1 MCKYLFILAISVWV
15 TGSSMPVFAQAD
27 DAAADT
33 VSERKVKKP
42 DSAGHQLCL
51 GIDLVR
57 LGSNYYYTDRK
68 GYEFQA
74 DYYLKNEFYLAAEG
88 GWGNSTVNYTDLKY
102 TSSNSFI
109 QLGFNKSI
117 LARDGWK
124 DWDMMMMGLRAGFAP
139 ISRSSVSYI
148 VVDSVWGNTPTET
161 LPGKNYNAFW
171 LELTGG
177 MRVEIFKGLYAG
189 WNLRG
194 KFIMN
199 GKSFREL
206 APLYIAG
213 FGRGDKGA
221 NFIFNVYL
229 SYGIRWVRKGS

>member
-1 MCKYLFILAISVWV
+1 MM
-15 TGSSMPVFAQAD
+15 GGSMPVFAQ

-33 VSERKVKKP
+33 VSDSKVKKP
-42 DSAGHQLCL
+42 DSASHQLAI

-57 LGSNYYYTDRK
+57 LGANNYYTDRT
-68 GYEFQA
+68 GYEFQV
-74 DYYLKNEFYLAAEG
+74 DYYFKNEFYLTAEG
-88 GWGNSTVNYTDLKY
+88 GWGNSKVNYTDLKY
-102 TSSNSFI
+102 TTSNPFI

-117 LARDGWK
+117 LARDSWK
-124 DWDMMMMGLRAGFAP
+124 DWDMMMMGIRAGFAP
-139 ISRSSVSYI
+139 INRSSVSYMI
-148 VVDSVWGNTPTET
+148 TDSVWGNTSLQS

-221 NFIFNVYL
+221 NFIFNLYL
-229 SYGIRWVRKGS
+229 GYAIRWEKKYNGAIKK